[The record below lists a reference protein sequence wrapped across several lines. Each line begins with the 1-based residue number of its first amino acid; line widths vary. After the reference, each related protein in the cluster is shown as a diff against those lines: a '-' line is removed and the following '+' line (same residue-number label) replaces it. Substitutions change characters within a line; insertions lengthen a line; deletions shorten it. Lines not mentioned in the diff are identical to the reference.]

1 MEVGLST
8 LEVLEV
14 QRASPRSAF
23 QLRLGKDNSKFTGA
37 SGGDVVL
44 KERHRRRHN

>member
-8 LEVLEV
+8 LEVLQV
-14 QRASPRSAF
+14 QSAPPRSAF

-37 SGGDVVL
+37 SSGNVAL